1 MREEINISTGRG
13 KDRVSGIQEIDDEV
27 IVSYTSG
34 NQTRQIIVSMNIIN
48 FVESVIN
55 QMNSNEKYKSKYLYR
70 LYIKNYRIKSEIIK
84 EYEMALTSVLKGRD
98 MSDFVINGILDELDS
113 LGVTLMSF
121 KEMIGSRKVETSH
134 YFKVY
139 ASIRYF
145 EKKGRISY
153 SSAGTIQRLN

>member
-1 MREEINISTGRG
+1 MREEITISTGRG
-13 KDRVSGIQEIDDEV
+13 KDRVSGIEEVEDEV

-34 NQTRQIIVSMNIIN
+34 NQTRQIVVSIDIIN
-48 FVESVIN
+48 FIESVIN
-55 QMNSNEKYKSKYLYR
+55 QMNLNEKYKSKYLYR

-84 EYEMALTSVLKGRD
+84 EYEMALTSVLKGRGK
-98 MSDFVINGILDELDS
+98 SDFLINGILDELDS

-139 ASIRYF
+139 AAIRYF
-145 EKKGRISY
+145 EKKERISY
-153 SSAGTIQRLN
+153 TSAGTIQRLN